1 MFEAVRRKNFFLKDR
16 SSQTLLPPTA
26 DDAMDEEFSFDL
38 VKINRHGS
46 RQSRTLVLSPSGI
59 KNTKG
64 KSCKWY
70 FPTGDVF
77 SIEKDKASPSRC
89 TIGVIRYYDFQ
100 CASPAECDRVIEKFE
115 DLFTNYKK
123 ASKMSTSGNHSFSLS
138 APREKNGRVS
148 VDDFEV
154 VKRLGKGSFSNVFL
168 VRKKDTKQMLAMKV
182 LDKSELKRRNQV
194 EHTNTEK
201 NILSQYS
208 HPFIVKLYYSFQN
221 HEKLYMCLEYLHGGE
236 MFQHLKEAKRFPEA
250 LSRFFVAEVILALE
264 FLHSK
269 DIIYRDIKPENILV
283 GADGHLK
290 LTDFGLSKEG
300 ITSAGG
306 KATGTKTRTF
316 CGTPDYLAPEII
328 KGISHGKAVDWWGIG
343 VLLFEMLT
351 GHPPFTG
358 SNHKEL
364 YQHIVSD
371 EVIFPEHVQ
380 QPARSLIRGLLCKEP
395 ENRLGSKTAA
405 EIKNHEFFSGLDW
418 EMVYEKKIDPPFKP
432 TRVDIDEHTVDMLT
446 KGRRSSEINLV
457 LPQTECSNLGA
468 SPNFTGFSYMN
479 SSYLG
484 SGAGGD

>member
-1 MFEAVRRKNFFLKDR
+1 M
-16 SSQTLLPPTA
+16 
-26 DDAMDEEFSFDL
+26 
-38 VKINRHGS
+38 
-46 RQSRTLVLSPSGI
+46 
-59 KNTKG
+59 
-64 KSCKWY
+64 
-70 FPTGDVF
+70 
-77 SIEKDKASPSRC
+77 
-89 TIGVIRYYDFQ
+89 
-100 CASPAECDRVIEKFE
+100 
-115 DLFTNYKK
+115 
-123 ASKMSTSGNHSFSLS
+123 
-138 APREKNGRVS
+138 
-148 VDDFEV
+148 
-154 VKRLGKGSFSNVFL
+154 
-168 VRKKDTKQMLAMKV
+168 
-182 LDKSELKRRNQV
+182 
-194 EHTNTEK
+194 
-201 NILSQYS
+201 
-208 HPFIVKLYYSFQN
+208 
-221 HEKLYMCLEYLHGGE
+221 
-236 MFQHLKEAKRFPEA
+236 
-250 LSRFFVAEVILALE
+250 
-264 FLHSK
+264 
-269 DIIYRDIKPENILV
+269 
-283 GADGHLK
+283 K